1 MDDCIFCKIIKGEI
15 PCAKIYEDDSVFVFV
30 DIAPVNPGHVLVV
43 PKKHSLDIMDMED
56 EDVKKVFLVAKKISK
71 AVMEAMDADGINV
84 GMNNGNAA
92 GQLVMHSHV
101 HVMPRLKD
109 DGLKLFVGQKYEEG
123 EIEKVKDKIISK
135 LR

>member
-84 GMNNGNAA
+84 GMNNRSAA

-123 EIEKVKDKIISK
+123 EIEKVKDKILSK